1 MGVCC
6 STSLWTGTSPGT
18 LPYKNSQLPIEQRV
32 EDLLGRMTLEEKVF
46 QLCALRLGEG
56 DEIFQSSGN
65 YTMEEVQKAIGERG
79 IGHISCP
86 TTDKGAERSVKISN
100 AIQKVAVEK
109 TRLGIPVFINDE
121 ALHGSK
127 VAGST
132 SYPQSIALSSTW
144 DPELMEKVS
153 DAIGQETHSKG
164 IHMVLSPTLD
174 LARDPRHG
182 RMEETYGEDPYLA
195 SRFGVAFI
203 KGLQKNGVLCA
214 PKHFVANFVGE
225 GGRDSGNIPFSERE
239 LRELH
244 MMPYEAAVK
253 EAGVKLSLI
262 HI

>member
-1 MGVCC
+1 
-6 STSLWTGTSPGT
+6 
-18 LPYKNSQLPIEQRV
+18 
-32 EDLLGRMTLEEKVF
+32 
-46 QLCALRLGEG
+46 
-56 DEIFQSSGN
+56 
-65 YTMEEVQKAIGERG
+65 
-79 IGHISCP
+79 
-86 TTDKGAERSVKISN
+86 
-100 AIQKVAVEK
+100 
-109 TRLGIPVFINDE
+109 
-121 ALHGSK
+121 
-127 VAGST
+127 
-132 SYPQSIALSSTW
+132 
-144 DPELMEKVS
+144 MEKVS

-253 EAGVKLSLI
+253 EAGVKSMMAAYNAIDGVSCSANYWLLTEVLRNDWGFNGFVVSDWSGVNHLREA
-262 HI
+262 HRAAEHGRMLL

>member
-1 MGVCC
+1 MNKSIVALCVGVCC

-109 TRLGIPVFINDE
+109 TRLGIPVLSTMKLCTVPRLPVL
-121 ALHGSK
+121 LHIRN
-127 VAGST
+127 
-132 SYPQSIALSSTW
+132 P
-144 DPELMEKVS
+144 
-153 DAIGQETHSKG
+153 
-164 IHMVLSPTLD
+164 
-174 LARDPRHG
+174 
-182 RMEETYGEDPYLA
+182 
-195 SRFGVAFI
+195 
-203 KGLQKNGVLCA
+203 
-214 PKHFVANFVGE
+214 
-225 GGRDSGNIPFSERE
+225 
-239 LRELH
+239 
-244 MMPYEAAVK
+244 
-253 EAGVKLSLI
+253 
-262 HI
+262 